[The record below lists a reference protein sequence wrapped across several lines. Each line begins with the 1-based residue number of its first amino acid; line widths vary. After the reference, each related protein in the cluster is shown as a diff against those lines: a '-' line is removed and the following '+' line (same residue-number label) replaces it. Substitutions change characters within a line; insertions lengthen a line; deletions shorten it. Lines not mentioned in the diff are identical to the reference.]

1 MLPKEYAEKERQLIK
16 RINELAERMLLTQL
30 EDTVDFMNCNLIKWL
45 SSKKS
50 NKKGGEK
57 EVTKKRFETN
67 YTLTFGMNAENKE
80 EAGKIGQEALSDYM
94 KSTIKGNVSHI
105 RATHGFTEE
114 IIEL

>member
-1 MLPKEYAEKERQLIK
+1 MGK
-16 RINELAERMLLTQL
+16 RIGGSKCEFISIRQIYWRIGINSLTY
-30 EDTVDFMNCNLIKWL
+30 
-45 SSKKS
+45 
-50 NKKGGEK
+50 KKGGEK
-57 EVTKKRFETN
+57 EMAKKRFETN

-80 EAGKIGQEALSDYM
+80 KAGKIGQEALSDYM